1 MDKDIKLKNS
11 ELLNLILDDLKSLKT
26 DVSNIKRD
34 ISTMKHDVFLVKTI
48 QEVKKDTVKETP
60 KTSSGWFY

>member
-1 MDKDIKLKNS
+1 MDKDIKLKNA

-48 QEVKKDTVKETP
+48 QEVKSETIKETP
-60 KTSSGWFY
+60 KKSSGWFY